1 MLKEVSLAMLS
12 GDAEKVLSMT
22 TKKFQ
27 DSLLSGN
34 KKMLEEAKNNKEMQ
48 KVLGEQFGEKFEELN
63 DFVGLP
69 CPPEPVR
76 NGF

>member
-1 MLKEVSLAMLS
+1 VLKEVSLAMLS